1 MAADSEEILHRFLP
15 DMDNVELLEE
25 TDVIVDANWK
35 VIQENSIEGYHFDLS
50 GPVHKD
56 LAALID
62 FECYRL
68 TAFDKCWSYTGPPN
82 SEVSHAYDK
91 PLEGAT

>member
-1 MAADSEEILHRFLP
+1 MRRFLP

-35 VIQENSIEGYHFDLS
+35 VIQENSIEGYQFDLS
-50 GPVHKD
+50 GPVHNE

-62 FECYRL
+62 FQGYKL
-68 TAFDKCWSYTGPPN
+68 TAFDK
-82 SEVSHAYDK
+82 
-91 PLEGAT
+91 